1 MDIGTAIDQL
11 TKDWEWL
18 SFLARYCAGRNIGKA
33 FCEDIKWWV
42 LALAAL
48 LVVTIAWW
56 IWGRL
61 ARAFEKWNHRR
72 LLAQVADEETM
83 KKHVWSGYDEPAMP
97 SSEQRADRKSGR

>member
-1 MDIGTAIDQL
+1 MDVGRAIDQL

-18 SFLARYCAGRNIGKA
+18 AFLARYCAGRNIGRA

-48 LVVTIAWW
+48 LVVTLAWW
-56 IWGRL
+56 IWSRL

-72 LLAQVADEETM
+72 LLAQVADDETM
-83 KKHVWSGYDEPAMP
+83 KEHVWSGHDAHLT
-97 SSEQRADRKSGR
+97 SADQRANRKSGR